1 MLCLLGRLLF
11 FNFAITLSPFPKTFQ
26 SNELFEGKN
35 TKLMKDKKLE
45 ANLSMV
51 ASRVMAGLNM
61 NGLKFLLPL
70 WLGALTGVTVRCV
83 FAAVAFW
90 ITSWFVKEAPVTR
103 RQRIGLFCLGAFGLY
118 GFMFCYLL
126 GISKTTPVSSA
137 IFNSMQPIWVFL
149 ISVFS
154 CTKGYADEDNRHSA
168 GFGGALLC
176 ILTQGSDD
184 LAHDAFTGNM
194 LCMVSSL
201 VFAVYLIVSKKL
213 LEEVGVV
220 TMMKYIFGG
229 AAVTGLIVS
238 SIIGWDAPLLTDAL
252 HGEWHWVPWAVLAF
266 VLVFPTYLS
275 YFLVP
280 VGLKYLKTTVVAM
293 YSYLILVVTT
303 VVSLTLG
310 QDRFSWTQAAAI
322 AMICISVYFVEV
334 AEAKK

>member
-1 MLCLLGRLLF
+1 
-11 FNFAITLSPFPKTFQ
+11 
-26 SNELFEGKN
+26 
-35 TKLMKDKKLE
+35 
-45 ANLSMV
+45 
-51 ASRVMAGLNM
+51 
-61 NGLKFLLPL
+61 
-70 WLGALTGVTVRCV
+70 
-83 FAAVAFW
+83 
-90 ITSWFVKEAPVTR
+90 
-103 RQRIGLFCLGAFGLY
+103 
-118 GFMFCYLL
+118 MFCYLL

-149 ISVFS
+149 ISVFFLHEKA
-154 CTKGYADEDNRHSA
+154 TLMKIIGIAL

-184 LAHDAFTGNM
+184 LAHDAFMGNM
-194 LCMVSSL
+194 LCLVSSL

-213 LEEVGVV
+213 LEEVAVV

-229 AAVTGLIVS
+229 AAIMGLIVS
-238 SIIGWDAPLLTDAL
+238 SIVGWDAPLFMDAL
-252 HGEWHWVPWAVLAF
+252 HGEWHWMPWVVLAF
-266 VLVFPTYLS
+266 ILVFPTYLS

-280 VGLKYLKTTVVAM
+280 VGLKYLKTTVVSM

-303 VVSLTLG
+303 VVSFALG

>member
-1 MLCLLGRLLF
+1 LGECEDLLCLLGRLLF
-11 FNFAITLSPFPKTFQ
+11 FNFCHNVISFFLKTFQ

-137 IFNSMQPIWVFL
+137 IFNSAMTRDATILRLASSFLSFISFVFFP
-149 ISVFS
+149 SNNS
-154 CTKGYADEDNRHSA
+154 
-168 GFGGALLC
+168 LL
-176 ILTQGSDD
+176 
-184 LAHDAFTGNM
+184 
-194 LCMVSSL
+194 
-201 VFAVYLIVSKKL
+201 
-213 LEEVGVV
+213 
-220 TMMKYIFGG
+220 
-229 AAVTGLIVS
+229 
-238 SIIGWDAPLLTDAL
+238 
-252 HGEWHWVPWAVLAF
+252 
-266 VLVFPTYLS
+266 
-275 YFLVP
+275 
-280 VGLKYLKTTVVAM
+280 
-293 YSYLILVVTT
+293 
-303 VVSLTLG
+303 
-310 QDRFSWTQAAAI
+310 
-322 AMICISVYFVEV
+322 
-334 AEAKK
+334 

>member
-1 MLCLLGRLLF
+1 
-11 FNFAITLSPFPKTFQ
+11 
-26 SNELFEGKN
+26 
-35 TKLMKDKKLE
+35 MKDKKVE

-70 WLGALTGVTVRCV
+70 WMGALTGATVRCV

-90 ITSWFVKEAPVTR
+90 ITGWFVREAPVTR
-103 RQRIGLFCLGAFGLY
+103 WQRTGLFCLGAFGLY
-118 GFMFCYLL
+118 GFMLCYLL

-149 ISVFS
+149 FSVFFLYEKA
-154 CTKGYADEDNRHSA
+154 TLMKIIGIAL

-184 LAHDAFTGNM
+184 LAHDALTGNI
-194 LCMVSSL
+194 LCLVSSL
-201 VFAVYLIVSKKL
+201 VFAIYLIVSKRL

-220 TMMKYIFGG
+220 TMMKYVFSG
-229 AAVTGLIVS
+229 AAVSGLVVS
-238 SIIGWDAPLLTDAL
+238 FVVGWDAPMFVDAL
-252 HGEWHWVPWAVLAF
+252 HGEWHWMPWAVLAF
-266 VLVFPTYLS
+266 VLIFPTYLS

-280 VGLKYLKTTVVAM
+280 IGLKYLKTTVVAM

-303 VVSLTLG
+303 IVSLALG
-310 QDRFSWTQAAAI
+310 QDRFSWTQTVAI
-322 AMICISVYFVEV
+322 ALICISVYFVEV
-334 AEAKK
+334 AEGKK

>member
-1 MLCLLGRLLF
+1 M
-11 FNFAITLSPFPKTFQ
+11 LSPFSPKTFQ

-90 ITSWFVKEAPVTR
+90 ITSWFVKEAPATK

-149 ISVFS
+149 ISVFFLHEKA
-154 CTKGYADEDNRHSA
+154 TLMKIIGIAL

-194 LCMVSSL
+194 FCMVSSL

-238 SIIGWDAPLLTDAL
+238 SIIGWNAPLLTDAL
-252 HGEWHWVPWAVLAF
+252 HGEWHWVPWAVLA
-266 VLVFPTYLS
+266 LS
-275 YFLVP
+275 LIHICCPINGFSVTRYNAFWNKVYRVP
-280 VGLKYLKTTVVAM
+280 PHRLLPSLSCEEISRSFRASLASGDQIICLAM
-293 YSYLILVVTT
+293 LPPPY
-303 VVSLTLG
+303 
-310 QDRFSWTQAAAI
+310 
-322 AMICISVYFVEV
+322 
-334 AEAKK
+334 